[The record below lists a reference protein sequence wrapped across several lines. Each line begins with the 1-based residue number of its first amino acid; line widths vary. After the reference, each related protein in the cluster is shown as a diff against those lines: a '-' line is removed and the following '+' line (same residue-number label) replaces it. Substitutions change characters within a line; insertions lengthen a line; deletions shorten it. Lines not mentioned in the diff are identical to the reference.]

1 MVILDDA
8 TEVEEDEEKQAF
20 QNDVFLLLPTADC
33 KVTKEPL
40 QLSATAVT
48 ESFQHQSC
56 IQKTQVRDMLS
67 PKGQCIFNE
76 CCHFSHYKSYLSKFS
91 DGNINAS
98 S

>member
-40 QLSATAVT
+40 QLKCHCSHRILPAPELHT
-48 ESFQHQSC
+48 ED
-56 IQKTQVRDMLS
+56 T
-67 PKGQCIFNE
+67 
-76 CCHFSHYKSYLSKFS
+76 SKRHVIS
-91 DGNINAS
+91 
-98 S
+98 